1 MAHPRRRHCGLDSRY
16 GQYQAIAVNIVER
29 LASQHRHRSRR
40 DDKRLKAN
48 GTQHVSRGKRSPLRL
63 VPEIDGTR
71 REEVGNIQIHGGQ
84 NVVHIASGKAMKQDA
99 PIIKFPDGETWAAVV
114 VSRTAC

>member
-29 LASQHRHRSRR
+29 LASQHRHRSCR

-84 NVVHIASGKAMKQDA
+84 NVVHIASGKAMKQNA
-99 PIIKFPDGETWAAVV
+99 PIIKFPDGETWSPVV